1 MVKFTVSAA
10 GSSRMPDVATG
21 IPPVYWPVRD
31 LVAAYRSRELS
42 PVEVIEEALN
52 RIDTFNP
59 VLNAFLGRTDDLA
72 RSQAQ
77 EAEQAYAKG
86 TAGVL
91 SGVPVSVKD
100 TFHVAGYVT
109 TFGSLAYR
117 ANVSRHDSGVVKRL
131 RAAGTVI
138 TGKTNTSEF
147 AQSATAE
154 NLFADDCHNPWDIDR
169 TSGGSSG
176 GAAASVAAGL
186 SSMAV
191 GADGGGSIRIPA
203 AFSGVF
209 GLKPTY
215 GLCHD
220 ENGLNAMHDF
230 ISPGPLTRR
239 VADTRVILSVLAET
253 AYPRLASKP
262 GLRVAWCAR
271 PGNRPHDPQVI
282 SVTEAAV
289 AKLAGLGHDVI
300 EFDLE
305 LEGWEE
311 AFGTLVL
318 HNEYRER
325 AHLLNEAPGM
335 LTGYERRS
343 LEIAGKLS
351 AQDVATA
358 RRRHAGYRQR
368 IQTLFDGFDLIITPT
383 TAVTAFPVGKRPAEI
398 DSRDVHWLW
407 GAFPCTA
414 PFNVSGNPAASL
426 PCGLADSLPV
436 GLQIIGPAFAES
448 RILDI
453 AEDLEETLE
462 LDQSR
467 ITGKWANPLPD
478 LKIA

>member
-1 MVKFTVSAA
+1 
-10 GSSRMPDVATG
+10 MPDVSTG
-21 IPPVYWPVRD
+21 IPPVYWPVHE
-31 LVAAYRSRELS
+31 LVAAYRARELS
-42 PVEVIEEALN
+42 PVEVIEDALN

-72 RSQAQ
+72 RRQAQ

-86 TAGVL
+86 IAGVL

-100 TFHVAGYVT
+100 TFHVAGCVT

-117 ANVSRHDSGVVKRL
+117 ANVSSHDSGVVKRL

-154 NLFADDCHNPWDIDR
+154 NLFADDCHNPWDTNR

-203 AFSGVF
+203 AFTGVF
-209 GLKPTY
+209 GFKPTY

-220 ENGLNAMHDF
+220 ENGLNAMSDF

-239 VADTRVILSVLAET
+239 VADTRLILSVLAET

-271 PGNRPHDPQVI
+271 PGNHPHDPQVI
-282 SVTEAAV
+282 NITETAVT
-289 AKLAGLGHDVI
+289 KLAGLGHDII
-300 EFDLE
+300 EYDLD

-311 AFGTLVL
+311 VFGPLVL

-325 AHLLNEAPGM
+325 AHLLDEAAHM

-351 AQDVATA
+351 AQDIEKAH
-358 RRRHAGYRQR
+358 RLHAGYRQR
-368 IQTLFDGFDLIITPT
+368 IQTLFDDFDLIITPT

-426 PCGLADSLPV
+426 PCGLAGSLPV

-448 RILDI
+448 RILNV
-453 AEDLEETLE
+453 AEDLEEA
-462 LDQSR
+462 LDLDR
-467 ITGKWANPLPD
+467 TWIMEKWATPLHD

>member
-1 MVKFTVSAA
+1 
-10 GSSRMPDVATG
+10 MPDVPAG
-21 IPPVYWPVRD
+21 MAPVYWPVSE

-42 PVEVIEEALN
+42 PVEVIEDTLD

-59 VLNAFLGRTDDLA
+59 LLNAFLGRMDEQA
-72 RSQAQ
+72 RKQAV
-77 EAEQAYAKG
+77 EAEQAYRKG
-86 TAGVL
+86 AAGPL
-91 SGVPVSVKD
+91 GGVPVSVKD
-100 TFHVAGYVT
+100 TFHVAGCVT
-109 TFGSLAYR
+109 TFGSLAYQSSISNR
-117 ANVSRHDSGVVKRL
+117 DSGVVKRL

-154 NLFADDCHNPWDIDR
+154 NLFADDCHNPWDISR

-203 AFSGVF
+203 AFTGVF

-220 ENGLNAMHDF
+220 ENGLNAMSDF

-239 VADTRVILSVLAET
+239 VADSRLFLSVLAET

-262 GLRVAWCAR
+262 GRRIAWCAR

-282 SVTEAAV
+282 SITAAAV
-289 AKLAGLGHDVI
+289 AKLAEFGHDIV
-300 EFDLE
+300 EYE
-305 LEGWEE
+305 LDIEGWEE
-311 AFGTLVL
+311 AFGPLVL

-325 AHLLNEAPGM
+325 AHLLDDAADI

-343 LEIAGKLS
+343 LEIARELTVEDIEK
-351 AQDVATA
+351 A
-358 RRRHAGYRQR
+358 RRRHAEYGRR
-368 IQTLFDGFDLIITPT
+368 IQTLFADFDLIVTPT
-383 TAVTAFPVGKRPAEI
+383 TAVTAFPVGCRPTEI
-398 DSRDVHWLW
+398 DRRDVHWLW

-426 PCGLADSLPV
+426 PCGLLDSLPV
-436 GLQIIGPAFAES
+436 GLQIVGPAFTEN

-453 AEDLEETLE
+453 AEDLEEALD
-462 LDQSR
+462 LDQAW
-467 ITGKWANPLPD
+467 IIDKWADPLPD
-478 LKIA
+478 LKIT

>member
-1 MVKFTVSAA
+1 
-10 GSSRMPDVATG
+10 MPD
-21 IPPVYWPVRD
+21 IPAGVSPVYWPVSE
-31 LVAAYRSRELS
+31 LVAAYRARELS
-42 PVEVIEEALN
+42 PVDVIDEALH

-59 VLNAFLGRTDDLA
+59 VLNAFLGRLDKLA
-72 RSQAQ
+72 RKQAVA
-77 EAEQAYAKG
+77 AEQAYVNG
-86 TAGVL
+86 DAGIL

-100 TFHVAGYVT
+100 TFHVDGCVT

-117 ANVSRHDSGVVKRL
+117 SNVSGHDSGAVKRL
-131 RAAGTVI
+131 RAAGAVV

-147 AQSATAE
+147 AQSATTE
-154 NLFADDCHNPWDIDR
+154 NMFLDDCHNPWDISR

-203 AFSGVF
+203 AFTGVF

-220 ENGLNAMHDF
+220 ENGLDAMSDF

-239 VADTRVILSVLAET
+239 VADARMILSVLAET
-253 AYPRLASKP
+253 AYSRLASKP
-262 GLRVAWCAR
+262 RLRVAWCAR
-271 PGNRPHDPQVI
+271 PGNHPHDPQVVGI
-282 SVTEAAV
+282 TEAAV
-289 AKLAGLGHDVI
+289 AKLTEFGHDI
-300 EFDLE
+300 MEYDLDI
-305 LEGWEE
+305 EGWEA
-311 AFGTLVL
+311 AFAPLVL
-318 HNEYRER
+318 HNEFRER
-325 AHLLNEAPGM
+325 AHLLDQDVHI

-343 LEIAGKLS
+343 LEIARDL
-351 AQDVATA
+351 TA
-358 RRRHAGYRQR
+358 EDIERARQR
-368 IQTLFDGFDLIITPT
+368 HVEYTRRMQTLFDDYDLIITPT
-383 TAVTAFPVGKRPAEI
+383 TAVTAFPVGRRPTEI

-426 PCGLADSLPV
+426 PCGLVDSLPV
-436 GLQIIGPAFAES
+436 GLQIIGPAFAEN

-453 AEDLEETLE
+453 AEDLEEALD
-462 LDQSR
+462 LDQTR
-467 ITGKWANPLPD
+467 IIDKWADPMPD

>member
-1 MVKFTVSAA
+1 
-10 GSSRMPDVATG
+10 MPDVTAG
-21 IPPVYWPVRD
+21 ISPVYWPVNE
-31 LVAAYRSRELS
+31 LLAAYRSRALS
-42 PVEVIEEALN
+42 PVEVIRDTLD

-59 VLNAFLGRTDDLA
+59 LLNAFLGRTDELA
-72 RSQAQ
+72 LKQAVA
-77 EAEQAYAKG
+77 AEQAYVKG
-86 TAGVL
+86 VAGSL
-91 SGVPVSVKD
+91 CGVPVSVKD
-100 TFHVAGYVT
+100 TFHVAGCVT

-117 ANVSRHDSGVVKRL
+117 SNISNHDSGVVRRL

-154 NLFADDCHNPWDIDR
+154 NLFADDCHNPWDISR

-203 AFSGVF
+203 AFTGVF

-220 ENGLNAMHDF
+220 ENGLNAMSDF

-239 VADTRVILSVLAET
+239 VADARMLLSVLAET
-253 AYPRLASKP
+253 AYPRHASRP
-262 GLRVAWCAR
+262 GLRIAWCAR
-271 PGNRPHDPQVI
+271 PGNRPHDPRVI
-282 SVTEAAV
+282 SSTEAAV
-289 AKLAGLGHDVI
+289 LKLAESGHDII
-300 EFDLE
+300 EYDLDID
-305 LEGWEE
+305 GWEE
-311 AFGTLVL
+311 TFAPLVL

-325 AHLLNEAPGM
+325 AHLLDESPDI

-343 LEIAGKLS
+343 LEIARELAGEDIAK
-351 AQDVATA
+351 A
-358 RRRHAGYRQR
+358 RRRHVEYSRR
-368 IQTLFDGFDLIITPT
+368 MQTLFDNFDLIITPT
-383 TAVTAFPVGKRPAEI
+383 TAVTAFPVGRRPTEI

-414 PFNVSGNPAASL
+414 PFNVTGNPAASL
-426 PCGLADSLPV
+426 PCGLVDSLPV
-436 GLQIIGPAFAES
+436 GLQIIGPALAEN

-453 AEDLEETLE
+453 AEDLEEALD
-462 LDQSR
+462 LDQTR
-467 ITGKWANPLPD
+467 IIDKWADPLPD